1 MFYPLLAFLGLLFG
15 STAFASH
22 LFIGSIVSNNENSS
36 IAVFT
41 VTGEDGVIYL
51 KVGEGVGGWTVQKVD
66 YGVVTMK
73 GSRATLLLRPN
84 DILEEEAAA
93 LLPKDR
99 PMSKQEI
106 MLKLSQVF
114 PNIRYASVLETA
126 DSSHQ

>member
-15 STAFASH
+15 STVFANH

-51 KVGEGVGGWTVQKVD
+51 KVGEGVEGWTVQKVD
-66 YGVVTMK
+66 YGVVAMK

-99 PMSKQEI
+99 PLSKKDL
-106 MLKLSQVF
+106 MLRLSKLF
-114 PNIRYASVLETA
+114 PKAAYNTDNTA
-126 DSSHQ
+126 MALQP